1 MRFLFKNHI
10 ENAMQSL
17 RASRGR
23 TTLTVTGITI
33 GIMGITMIMSLSVS
47 VNKLI
52 NQQFSTTKDSVA
64 LIRSGLGGNIERSLS
79 QAQNITPLPTLT
91 EYDVQDVAHITQN
104 SAPMSVIHNTITT
117 TNSRVD
123 ANKTAIIGT
132 TEKIKDL
139 AELELRDGQFV
150 GQANG
155 VVIGHQLSIDLFGTE
170 YSLGN
175 VLRIQDKPFTVMGV
189 LKPVKQ
195 PLTYLGVNFNNSAI
209 VSLDVSKKLTQNIAQ
224 IQQIAI
230 KTDGDSSL
238 EKAISDI
245 TAKLNQNHHD
255 ANDYH
260 IITGKDI
267 TATSDAMLLSLSA
280 IMIAVSIISLFVGG
294 ISIMNIMLVNV
305 AERQREVG
313 IRKAIGATNRHII
326 HQFLIESVII
336 GLAGGIMG
344 YIFGLIGAYTVSTF
358 LPVSPILSWQP
369 AVVSIG
375 AAMLVGIV
383 FGIYPA
389 VRAANRNTI
398 EAMRN

>member
-1 MRFLFKNHI
+1 
-10 ENAMQSL
+10 
-17 RASRGR
+17 
-23 TTLTVTGITI
+23 
-33 GIMGITMIMSLSVS
+33 MIMSLSVS

-64 LIRSGLGGNIERSLS
+64 LIRSGLSGNIERSLS

-91 EYDVQDVAHITQN
+91 EYDVQDVARITPN
-104 SAPMSVIHNTITT
+104 SAPMSVIHNSITT
-117 TNSRVD
+117 TNSRID
-123 ANKTAIIGT
+123 AHKTAIIGT

-195 PLTYLGVNFNNSAI
+195 PLTYLGISFNNSAI
-209 VSLDVSKKLTQNIAQ
+209 VSLDVSKKLTQNVAQ

-336 GLAGGIMG
+336 GLAGGVMG

-375 AAMLVGIV
+375 AAMLVGVV

>member
-64 LIRSGLGGNIERSLS
+64 LIRSGLGGNVERSLS

-91 EYDVQDVAHITQN
+91 EYDVQDVARITPN

-209 VSLDVSKKLTQNIAQ
+209 VSLDVSKKLTQNVAQ

-267 TATSDAMLLSLSA
+267 TASLD
-280 IMIAVSIISLFVGG
+280 
-294 ISIMNIMLVNV
+294 
-305 AERQREVG
+305 
-313 IRKAIGATNRHII
+313 RK
-326 HQFLIESVII
+326 SV
-336 GLAGGIMG
+336 
-344 YIFGLIGAYTVSTF
+344 V
-358 LPVSPILSWQP
+358 
-369 AVVSIG
+369 
-375 AAMLVGIV
+375 
-383 FGIYPA
+383 
-389 VRAANRNTI
+389 
-398 EAMRN
+398 

>member
-1 MRFLFKNHI
+1 
-10 ENAMQSL
+10 
-17 RASRGR
+17 
-23 TTLTVTGITI
+23 
-33 GIMGITMIMSLSVS
+33 
-47 VNKLI
+47 
-52 NQQFSTTKDSVA
+52 
-64 LIRSGLGGNIERSLS
+64 
-79 QAQNITPLPTLT
+79 
-91 EYDVQDVAHITQN
+91 
-104 SAPMSVIHNTITT
+104 
-117 TNSRVD
+117 
-123 ANKTAIIGT
+123 
-132 TEKIKDL
+132 
-139 AELELRDGQFV
+139 
-150 GQANG
+150 
-155 VVIGHQLSIDLFGTE
+155 
-170 YSLGN
+170 
-175 VLRIQDKPFTVMGV
+175 MGV

-195 PLTYLGVNFNNSAI
+195 PLTYLGISFNNSAI
-209 VSLDVSKKLTQNIAQ
+209 VSLDVSKKLTQNVAQ

-245 TAKLNQNHHD
+245 KEKLNQNHHD

-336 GLAGGIMG
+336 GLAGGVMG

-375 AAMLVGIV
+375 AAMLVGVV

>member
-1 MRFLFKNHI
+1 M
-10 ENAMQSL
+10 
-17 RASRGR
+17 
-23 TTLTVTGITI
+23 
-33 GIMGITMIMSLSVS
+33 
-47 VNKLI
+47 
-52 NQQFSTTKDSVA
+52 
-64 LIRSGLGGNIERSLS
+64 
-79 QAQNITPLPTLT
+79 
-91 EYDVQDVAHITQN
+91 
-104 SAPMSVIHNTITT
+104 
-117 TNSRVD
+117 
-123 ANKTAIIGT
+123 
-132 TEKIKDL
+132 
-139 AELELRDGQFV
+139 
-150 GQANG
+150 
-155 VVIGHQLSIDLFGTE
+155 
-170 YSLGN
+170 
-175 VLRIQDKPFTVMGV
+175 
-189 LKPVKQ
+189 
-195 PLTYLGVNFNNSAI
+195 
-209 VSLDVSKKLTQNIAQ
+209 VSKKLTQNIAQ

-267 TATSDAMLLSLSA
+267 TANSDAMLLSLSA

-336 GLAGGIMG
+336 GLAGGVMG

-375 AAMLVGIV
+375 AAMLVGVV